1 MGKNK
6 DWNTPL
12 TPEELKEIQK
22 RLKGKGGSPGDVWKK
37 IQASNATP
45 LMISHGEYF
54 NQHGQPIKN
63 PAFGIDPAGN
73 PINLPHMEQTPEEKI
88 HNQELH
94 KQKYHND
101 LTKGWSKRLLKQPKL
116 AAANNIRRLK
126 DSGHETDYTGGFR
139 LGDDGKLI
147 PQLGIRKKQA
157 KANNIRRLQES
168 GHQLV
173 IDDND
178 PKKLKIIK
186 QFRPRA

>member
-1 MGKNK
+1 MAKNNIVPGPK
-6 DWNTPL
+6 DDRYGEPKGTKFQKL
-12 TPEELKEIQK
+12 LLK
-22 RLKGKGGSPGDVWKK
+22 
-37 IQASNATP
+37 
-45 LMISHGEYF
+45 M
-54 NQHGQPIKN
+54 
-63 PAFGIDPAGN
+63 
-73 PINLPHMEQTPEEKI
+73 
-88 HNQELH
+88 
-94 KQKYHND
+94 
-101 LTKGWSKRLLKQPKL
+101 KGWAKKKKNRSKLT
-116 AAANNIRRLK
+116 ASAANNIRRLK

-157 KANNIRRLQES
+157 KANNIRRFSES